1 MKKRILPLLM
11 ALLLCLALPAR
22 AEVHFEG
29 AKFDGQALGVRVSVS
44 AEETPVYLVLED
56 ITLNDTP
63 FDLGGTDFA
72 DMWLGYADESHST
85 TGVFIVKLQEGFVN
99 AAREERAA
107 AFEAFQRTLEQ
118 SGLRKL
124 SFRVT
129 VIAPK
134 QQIAEVDTTFHGNSA
149 AIWQEIDEIVARG
162 DTPVET
168 DEPHTALVPS
178 WAFSSVAPDEPVAI
192 PQEDASVLIE
202 HANMRVVEQRVIEV
216 TGSSWYEKGEVVL

>member
-1 MKKRILPLLM
+1 MNKRILPLLA
-11 ALLLCLALPAR
+11 ALLLCLVLPAA
-22 AEVHFEG
+22 AEVRFDS
-29 AKFDGQALGVRVSVS
+29 ATFDGQALGVRVFIS
-44 AEETPVYLVLED
+44 AEETPVYLVLNE
-56 ITLNDTP
+56 ITLNDVP
-63 FDLGGTDFA
+63 FDLGGADFA
-72 DMWLGYADESHST
+72 DMWLGYADESRSM

-99 AAREERAA
+99 AAREDRAA
-107 AFEAFQRTLEQ
+107 AFEAFQRTLEH

-129 VIAPK
+129 VIAPR

-149 AIWQEIDEIVARG
+149 AIWQEIDDVVTRG

-178 WAFSSVAPDEPVAI
+178 WVFSSVAPDEPIAI

-216 TGSSWYEKGEVVL
+216 TGDSWYEEGEVVL

>member
-11 ALLLCLALPAR
+11 ALLLCLALPAA
-22 AEVHFEG
+22 AEVHFDG
-29 AKFDGQALGVRVSVS
+29 ATFDGQALGVRVALSVG
-44 AEETPVYLVLED
+44 ETPVYLVLNE

-72 DMWLGYADESHST
+72 DMWLGYADENRSM
-85 TGVFIVKLQEGFVN
+85 TGVFIIQLQEGFVH
-99 AAREERAA
+99 ADTGERAA
-107 AFEAFQRTLEQ
+107 AFEAFQHTLEQ
-118 SGLRKL
+118 SGLHKL
-124 SFRVT
+124 AFRVT
-129 VIAPK
+129 VLAPE
-134 QQIAEVDTTFHGNSA
+134 QQVAEVDTTFHGNSA